1 MADYQILCVNTEH
14 PHRHIVEVGT
24 GPELGDVTK
33 TWSVKKVRKAIKKGK
48 HRFYTLSPSTNKR
61 ANVGRWSCAKPGCGA
76 VKTIRSEGDVVE
88 DNNLDNLDPCS

>member
-14 PHRHIVEVGT
+14 SHRHIIKVGT

-48 HRFYTLSPSTNKR
+48 HRFYTVSPTTAKVADVR
-61 ANVGRWSCAKPGCGA
+61 RWRCKQSGCGS

-88 DNNLDNLDPCS
+88 DNNLDNLTPC